1 MSRPDG
7 RTPLQLRPVSLEV
20 GVVPHAEGSCL
31 ITQGRTK
38 VLIAATLEQKIPPFL
53 RDSGEGWITAEY
65 GMLPRATLERTPRE
79 AAKGKQAGRTL

>member
-38 VLIAATLEQKIPPFL
+38 VPIAATLEQ
-53 RDSGEGWITAEY
+53 
-65 GMLPRATLERTPRE
+65 
-79 AAKGKQAGRTL
+79 